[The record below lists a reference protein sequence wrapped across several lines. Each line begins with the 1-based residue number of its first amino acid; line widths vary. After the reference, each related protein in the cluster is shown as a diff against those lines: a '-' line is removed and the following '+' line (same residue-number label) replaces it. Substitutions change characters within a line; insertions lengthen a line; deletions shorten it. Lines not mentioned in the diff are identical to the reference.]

1 MEAIKK
7 KIDKTLESN
16 AYLSEKFANLKKN
29 FQRMSSYSKA
39 DDIEISKRQ
48 EHSSYKQAKSPPT
61 LHQATRRFSPLV
73 PPPEPFKYPQPFSV
87 PPSDEVRYN
96 DIISKLIEMNS
107 QNPQGEPNPLAGVIN
122 PETQLIVNSLVMQDL
137 FTNAFKRFLQS
148 SKPRILQNINQSLG
162 LSMPTPPPMPLD
174 VLRRHSETKRKN
186 TDPVSS
192 ETIESDMHHP
202 FGSQGGRATPNL
214 PRQQLSLSAFFPNS
228 KERSQSMN
236 TSLLKQPDL
245 KWGPKE
251 EKKQ

>member
-48 EHSSYKQAKSPPT
+48 EHFSNKQARSPPT
-61 LHQATRRFSPLV
+61 LHQATRRISPLLSPV
-73 PPPEPFKYPQPFSV
+73 DPFKYPRPSSI
-87 PPSDEVRYN
+87 PPPDEIRYN
-96 DIISKLIEMNS
+96 DILSKLIEMNN
-107 QNPQGEPNPLAGVIN
+107 QNPQGESNPLAGVIN

-186 TDPVSS
+186 TDTASD
-192 ETIESDMHHP
+192 TIESDMHHP
-202 FGSQGGRATPNL
+202 FASHGGRATPNL
-214 PRQQLSLSAFFPNS
+214 QRQQLNLSAFFPNS
-228 KERSQSMN
+228 KERSHSMN